1 MGPWATASYCRAGI
15 KSLRGTETDINR
27 SIFKNC
33 LVGKCPFQAPNGHHH
48 EKSINVFSVL
58 SSTFFTIPTR
68 KAVSFRMILFC
79 CSWSLSPCFCYS
91 ARFKR
96 FLHRLALASH
106 WLGDLKN
113 CKPTSGKKYCNKRY
127 CRFLKHQQQANI
139 SPFFIGEFYS
149 TFEQLCW
156 LKNKTQFY
164 CLKTTSQ
171 PFFTFTEKRSSI
183 SVLRQNV
190 A

>member
-1 MGPWATASYCRAGI
+1 MDTITRRALTF
-15 KSLRGTETDINR
+15 S
-27 SIFKNC
+27 
-33 LVGKCPFQAPNGHHH
+33 A
-48 EKSINVFSVL
+48 FSVVH
-58 SSTFFTIPTR
+58 FYTIPTR
-68 KAVSFRMILFC
+68 NAVCFRMILFC
-79 CSWSLSPCFCYS
+79 CSWSFSPCFCYS

-106 WLGDLKN
+106 WLEDLKIVSQ
-113 CKPTSGKKYCNKRY
+113 PRGKSTVTNSRY

-156 LKNKTQFY
+156 LKNQTLFY

-171 PFFTFTEKRSSI
+171 LFFAFTEKMKFYFSTTTKRSI
-183 SVLRQNV
+183 TQRLCHLMLHH
-190 A
+190 